1 MRKAPVGLFNIKK
14 SKNKETEE
22 FEASDEWLM
31 GLADDQDDQFDPIG
45 GGPNASIPQGLASLA
60 PSEDRR
66 FDPLLADHEPSSFDQ
81 SDSSELLESDDVDL
95 SSWHFPDLAQPAAE
109 DIGGHL
115 GGHGDEL
122 IPATGVSPF
131 SETLSAEMGAPDDM
145 PSDGLPSE
153 ALPSE
158 AQATDTYFDEHW
170 SDGST
175 FDPFPDGQAPEP
187 ELESLADDRRDD
199 SQDENDP
206 DIEDAA
212 IEDAVL
218 EEPLLDHDHDDD
230 NVDVMAAIG
239 SDPLPPV
246 ESLPQVELQSHP
258 VVAPGTDGLVEQGS
272 TSDPVPRGRE
282 ADMLCEILGVE
293 GGASWADLRAA
304 HAAAMSEYDP
314 RLESDED
321 RVALASAI
329 RREMNSTYA
338 ALRLLAA
345 G

>member
-14 SKNKETEE
+14 SKNKEVEE

-31 GLADDQDDQFDPIG
+31 GLADDQDDQFDPVGI
-45 GGPNASIPQGLASLA
+45 GPNASIPQGLASLA
-60 PSEDRR
+60 PAEDRR

-81 SDSSELLESDDVDL
+81 SDSSELLESDDIDL
-95 SSWHFPDLAQPAAE
+95 SSWHFPDLAQPAL
-109 DIGGHL
+109 DQIGDH
-115 GGHGDEL
+115 
-122 IPATGVSPF
+122 
-131 SETLSAEMGAPDDM
+131 APQ
-145 PSDGLPSE
+145 P
-153 ALPSE
+153 
-158 AQATDTYFDEHW
+158 TDTSFDEHW

-175 FDPFPDGQAPEP
+175 FEPFPDGQGPESD
-187 ELESLADDRRDD
+187 LGDDHRDD
-199 SQDENDP
+199 HVGDLDIDRHSDDQDEIDS
-206 DIEDAA
+206 D

-218 EEPLLDHDHDDD
+218 DDDDDDD

-239 SDPLPPV
+239 SGQPPV
-246 ESLPQVELQSHP
+246 VEPLPQVELASHP
-258 VVAPGTDGLVEQGS
+258 VVAPVNDRHDDHDA
-272 TSDPVPRGRE
+272 TSSQVPRSSE

-293 GGASWADLRAA
+293 GGANWADLRAA